1 MISLHRVMINGMH
14 WQMTYGNDFML
25 GNVWVDEDSRI
36 SDVDLRLPHRN
47 HGVEKNYGSTSGP

>member
-1 MISLHRVMINGMH
+1 MH

-36 SDVDLRLPHRN
+36 SDVDLRLPRCN